1 MHCEHETV
9 HDDELTQVYFSSV
22 ENSDCL
28 VPAHWHQHLEILY
41 IAKGQMTAYINETS
55 YELLPC
61 DILIVNPHDI
71 HYTHALGDCHY
82 YLLQIPSVH
91 LERISTDWRLLH
103 FSEYLPR
110 DLSPDSLNF
119 RLGETFREFIDLDQN
134 REKGWHL
141 LFFTRLYY
149 FLYLLYT
156 NGSSLLSAQNKKRTE
171 RDFLRIEQSMLYV
184 RKHYREQISLNQIAA
199 QLSVTPEYFCR
210 LFKKY
215 TGQTFFTYVSQ
226 VRLMRFYQEL
236 IQTDES
242 ITYLLEKNGITN
254 YKLFMRMFRETY
266 GTTPHKLRMRHK
278 DRTC

>member
-1 MHCEHETV
+1 MHCEHETI

-22 ENSDCL
+22 ENSDIL

-41 IAKGQMTAYINETS
+41 LAKGKMTAYINETS
-55 YELLPC
+55 YELLPS
-61 DILIVNPHDI
+61 DILIVNPQDI
-71 HYTHALGDCHY
+71 HYTHAFGDCHY
-82 YLLQIPSVH
+82 YLLQIPSIH
-91 LERISTDWRLLH
+91 LERISTDWKLLH
-103 FSEYLPR
+103 FSEYLPH
-110 DLSPDSLNF
+110 DSSPDSLNL
-119 RLGETFREFIDLDQN
+119 RLCEIFREFIDLDRN
-134 REKGWHL
+134 RDKGWHL

-156 NGSSLLSAQNKKRTE
+156 RGSSLLSVQNKKRTE
-171 RDFLRIEQSMLYV
+171 RDFLRIEQSMQYV
-184 RKHYREQISLNQIAA
+184 RRHYREQISLNQIAA

-242 ITYLLEKNGITN
+242 ITFLLEKNGITN
-254 YKLFMRMFRETY
+254 YKQFMRMFKETY
-266 GTTPHKLRMRHK
+266 GTTPYKLRTRQK
-278 DRTC
+278 Q